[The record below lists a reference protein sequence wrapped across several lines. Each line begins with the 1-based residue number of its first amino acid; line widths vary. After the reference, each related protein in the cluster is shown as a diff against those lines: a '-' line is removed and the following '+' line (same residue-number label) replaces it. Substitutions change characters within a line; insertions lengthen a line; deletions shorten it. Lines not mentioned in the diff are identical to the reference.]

1 MKPSR
6 VRPAP
11 TNSFWLTLFGANI
24 IVKSISTLLKT
35 FYNLFVILGVCQIL
49 LFFGCSGE
57 PDVTLEPKD
66 AAEET
71 AIDTNAEVT
80 GEELLYEE
88 TFRALQQAYESP
100 ILDDRFETLH
110 RISSDPVYFAFL
122 RNAYPDVQH
131 QDFKTFVKNSPP
143 NAEVYEIVLHKHFG
157 QPTRT
162 DIVVAHRMHQ
172 GFQKGRIL
180 VYHRTDKNAVIDE
193 VLIPAFKEP
202 PIFGWAAERFKDD
215 EEGFEAFDADFQRLS
230 RDIEFGNIIK
240 INKILMDQGNE
251 RRRDDG
257 FIWLMLRE
265 PALMGQVL
273 DSFNDTEIFLE
284 WLKGEF
290 QESEI
295 RF

>member
-66 AAEET
+66 AVEES

-80 GEELLYEE
+80 GEELYEE
-88 TFRALQQAYESP
+88 TFKALQQAYPSP
-100 ILDDRFETLH
+100 ILDDQLETLH
-110 RISSDPVYFAFL
+110 RMRSDPIYFAFL
-122 RNAYPDVQH
+122 RSVYPDVLH
-131 QDFKTFVKNSPP
+131 QDLKTFVKNSPP
-143 NAEVYEIVLHKHFG
+143 DAEVYEVVLHKHFG
-157 QPTRT
+157 EPTKT
-162 DIVVAHRMHQ
+162 DIVVVHRLHQ
-172 GFQKGRIL
+172 IYQKARISI
-180 VYHRTDKNAVIDE
+180 YHGTDQR
-193 VLIPAFKEP
+193 
-202 PIFGWAAERFKDD
+202 AAED
-215 EEGFEAFDADFQRLS
+215 EIILPAMQEEPIWGWLVKHIRGNEENFEAFDADFQRLS

-240 INKILMDQGNE
+240 INKIFMGQGNE
-251 RRRDDG
+251 RRRDAE

-265 PALMGQVL
+265 PILMGEVL
-273 DSFNDTEIFLE
+273 DSFTDTEIFLE
-284 WLKGEF
+284 WLKWKF
-290 QESEI
+290 QEPEI
-295 RF
+295 KF

>member
-1 MKPSR
+1 M
-6 VRPAP
+6 
-11 TNSFWLTLFGANI
+11 
-24 IVKSISTLLKT
+24 KSISTLLKT
-35 FYNLFVILGVCQIL
+35 FYNLCVVFGVCHIS

-71 AIDTNAEVT
+71 ATATDAEV
-80 GEELLYEE
+80 LYEQ
-88 TFRALQQAYESP
+88 TFKALQQAYQSP

-110 RISSDPVYFAFL
+110 RMYSDPIYFAFL
-122 RNAYPDVQH
+122 RSVYPDVLH
-131 QDFKTFVKNSPP
+131 QDLKTFVKNSPP
-143 NAEVYEIVLHKHFG
+143 AAEVYEVVLHKHFG
-157 QPTRT
+157 EPTKT

-180 VYHRTDKNAVIDE
+180 VYHGTDKNAVIDE

-265 PALMGQVL
+265 PILMGEVL
-273 DSFNDTEIFLE
+273 DSFTDTEIFLE
-284 WLKGEF
+284 WLKWKF
-290 QESEI
+290 QKPEI
-295 RF
+295 KF

>member
-1 MKPSR
+1 MRS
-6 VRPAP
+6 V
-11 TNSFWLTLFGANI
+11 
-24 IVKSISTLLKT
+24 SILLRT
-35 FYNLFVILGVCQIL
+35 IYNLFVVFGVCHVS
-49 LFFGCSGE
+49 LFLGCSGE
-57 PDVTLEPKD
+57 PDVILEPED
-66 AAEET
+66 TAEET
-71 AIDTNAEVT
+71 ATVT
-80 GEELLYEE
+80 DADVLYEQ
-88 TFRALQQAYESP
+88 TFRALQQAYPSP

-180 VYHRTDKNAVIDE
+180 VYHGTDQDAVIDE
-193 VLIPAFKEP
+193 VLIPAFETA

-215 EEGFEAFDADFQRLS
+215 EEGFETFDADFQRLS
-230 RDIEFGNIIK
+230 RDIEFRNIIT
-240 INKILMDQGNE
+240 INKILTDQSNE

-284 WLKGEF
+284 WLKGKF